1 MIIDSDTFYSTDIL
15 IVDIDDTLIYGR
27 FVEFMD
33 LTWRL
38 FKSPFIAK
46 LLCQIQQKLQFYKVN
61 HKVAEAIVTAGLN
74 ESEVIILT
82 ARSYTQATIDLIFD
96 IIPNAKDINLRVVQL
111 ASRDPSR
118 DKFEY
123 IQSHTKEGINKITLL
138 DDNLRTRLKCME
150 LPYVQAIHPGDI
162 ING

>member
-1 MIIDSDTFYSTDIL
+1 MKINSDTFYFTQTL
-15 IVDIDDTLIYGR
+15 IVDIDDTLIYGK

-38 FKSPFIAK
+38 FKSPSLAK
-46 LLCQIQQKLQFYKVN
+46 LLCLIQQKLKFYKVN
-61 HKVAEAIVTAGLN
+61 HKVAEAIVRAGLN
-74 ESEVIILT
+74 NREVIILT
-82 ARSYTQATIDLIFD
+82 ARSFAQATIDLIFD

-123 IQSHTKEGINKITLL
+123 IQSHTREGNIILL

-150 LPYVQAIHPGDI
+150 LPYVQAIHPEDI
-162 ING
+162 VNG